1 MKFNKYFT
9 SSQFIEFYY
18 KCFSMPINGQGVSQL
33 GLGQGC
39 GVQRV
44 KGKFHEEIT
53 TVNGKPFALC
63 LR

>member
-9 SSQFIEFYY
+9 SSPFIEFYY
-18 KCFSMPINGQGVSQL
+18 QCFSMPINGQSVSQL

-44 KGKFHEEIT
+44 KVKFHEEIIT
-53 TVNGKPFALC
+53 AKRKPFALC
-63 LR
+63 LS